1 MKAMT
6 AKPIHLRK
14 LAAITEVKGKTL
26 LSKNFIIMPVFSLGF
41 TFLINM
47 IYSRIMD
54 GAADMSAYA
63 LALGVLMNISMTGIY
78 SCPGRSDEYFHDRN
92 LLCIR
97 MSGGGKGEEYTAD
110 AYDVFGE
117 RTGVFPG
124 EPDPCSPYDY
134 GGQCDLCVSC
144 TI

>member
-54 GAADMSAYA
+54 GAAQRSIGNVPQHKFSSKSCV
-63 LALGVLMNISMTGIY
+63 LWALGT
-78 SCPGRSDEYFHDRN
+78 
-92 LLCIR
+92 
-97 MSGGGKGEEYTAD
+97 
-110 AYDVFGE
+110 
-117 RTGVFPG
+117 
-124 EPDPCSPYDY
+124 
-134 GGQCDLCVSC
+134 
-144 TI
+144 